1 MYHGGF
7 ERNFRNMTPGCS
19 TFEGTD
25 GAVHEIPAWPASAD
39 GLRFGYMEKHGKKF
53 CVVRVFDGT
62 ADVVLANDLVLDPG
76 RHLGFG
82 HRLGPEPTL
91 VEDDAVALALLEDV
105 IKKNA
110 DSPGQ
115 LLAIRER
122 FKKAHEAAKKPK

>member
-7 ERNFRNMTPGCS
+7 ERNFRLLKSGAT

-25 GAVHEIPAWPASAD
+25 GKVHEIPAWPESAT

-53 CVVRVFDGT
+53 CVVRILDGT
-62 ADVVLANDLVLDPG
+62 ADVVLANDVVLDPG

-91 VEDDAVALALLEDV
+91 VEDDAVAMTLLEDI
-105 IKKNA
+105 IKKNS
-110 DSPGQ
+110 DSPGA

-122 FKKAHEAAKKPK
+122 FKKSHGEAK

>member
-7 ERNFRNMTPGCS
+7 ERNFRNLAPGVS

-25 GAVHEIPAWPASAD
+25 GNVHEIPALPASAN

-62 ADVVLANDLVLDPG
+62 ADVVLTNDLVIDPG

-82 HRLGPEPTL
+82 HRLGAEPTL
-91 VEDDAVALALLEDV
+91 VEDDAVALTLLEDI
-105 IKKNA
+105 IKKNS

-115 LLAIRER
+115 LLAMRDR
-122 FKKAHEAAKKPK
+122 FRKAHEANKPK